1 MHQHILSD
9 MTLDLSAEMHD
20 VWYSHN
26 LLDFVEIIGQLTLPN
41 DPRVLPQYTGK
52 YVRFMIT
59 AVAISY
65 HNIMWALYEV
75 LHKNRKIEI
84 ITL

>member
-1 MHQHILSD
+1 MMD
-9 MTLDLSAEMHD
+9 GTD
-20 VWYSHN
+20 N
-26 LLDFVEIIGQLTLPN
+26 KLLDFVEIIRQLSLPN

-65 HNIMWALYEV
+65 NNILWELYEV
-75 LHKNRKIEI
+75 LHKNRKMEI
-84 ITL
+84 TALLNLGISTPSS